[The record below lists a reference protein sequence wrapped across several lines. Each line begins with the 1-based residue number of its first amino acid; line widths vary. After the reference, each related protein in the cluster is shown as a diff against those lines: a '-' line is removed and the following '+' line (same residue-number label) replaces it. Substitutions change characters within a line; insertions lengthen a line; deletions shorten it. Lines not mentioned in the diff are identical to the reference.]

1 MPADGD
7 RWREENWWR
16 KICCFSSSNHFY
28 MDASVSAPL
37 LTRVKSWQLVGL
49 GLTGWCTLYSI
60 ALLTCGP
67 VSFIVGNAQGGC
79 FAASMTLAG
88 LEVRRYKKAVAAV
101 VDPFTGVTVEML
113 NQAIALM
120 ARKQAFRIEPMHPTH
135 AQLGFGVRAVTTG
148 RTLVFETSRWREPVI
163 DLAHVQDTEENRK
176 KASANLAVIVSAGAP
191 DENAMAFV
199 VTHPIQFLAGKEL
212 EGMLGADASKTKDA

>member
-1 MPADGD
+1 
-7 RWREENWWR
+7 
-16 KICCFSSSNHFY
+16 

-49 GLTGWCTLYSI
+49 GLTGWCTLYSM

-88 LEVRRYKKAVAAV
+88 IEARRYRKTVAAV
-101 VDPFTGVTVEML
+101 IIDPFTGVTVDIL

-120 ARKQAFRIEPMHPTH
+120 ARKQAFRIEPLHPTH
-135 AQLGFGVRAVTTG
+135 AQLGFGVRAVSAG

-176 KASANLAVIVSAGAP
+176 KASANLAVIVSTGAP

-199 VTHPIQFLAGKEL
+199 VTHPIQFFVGKEL
-212 EGMLGADASKTKDA
+212 EGTLGVDASKTKGA